1 MLRFRLIVIVGAA
14 LGAAG
19 PWCQAAP
26 QGAPP
31 VSLEQDLKAQY
42 PFGTLLIVRKE
53 GLVGVNSGCSQP
65 NIFTFK
71 NGQLH
76 APGML
81 QKLDAASSG
90 PCETRPFPVGSKVLF
105 ASYIAVVPRT
115 SHVLV
120 GGVVQCDG
128 CDSPAQ
134 DQRTSAATGESPS
147 FRLGVLFQF
156 PKGFLLTA
164 TLSAVQEVIGQVFA
178 VDTSANA
185 GAGSPTAP
193 SATQGITGARSP
205 ATLGPVYISSQ
216 SADDKLVMK
225 ADGSFSLFE
234 GGQAYTGS
242 YSVTGA
248 TLKLHIDQLQKDVE
262 IAIQGNRLLVN
273 GSEIWV
279 QPGQ

>member
-1 MLRFRLIVIVGAA
+1 MLRFRLIAIVGAA

-53 GLVGVNSGCSQP
+53 GLVGVNSDCSQP

-76 APGML
+76 APGIL
-81 QKLDAASSG
+81 QKLDAGSSG

-105 ASYIAVVPRT
+105 ASYMTVIPRT
-115 SHVLV
+115 NLILV
-120 GGVVQCDG
+120 SGVQCDG
-128 CDSPAQ
+128 CDSPMQ
-134 DQRTSAATGESPS
+134 DQRMSAAAGGSPT
-147 FRLGVLFQF
+147 FRVGVAFQF
-156 PKGFLLTA
+156 PKGFLVTA
-164 TLSAVQEVIGQVFA
+164 TLAAVQEAIGQVFA

-185 GAGSPTAP
+185 SAASPVAP
-193 SATQGITGARSP
+193 SAPQGITGARSP
-205 ATLGPVYISSQ
+205 ATLGPVYLSSQ
-216 SADDKLVMK
+216 SAGDKLVMK
-225 ADGSFSLFE
+225 AAGSFSLSE
-234 GGQAYTGS
+234 GGQNYTGS

-248 TLKLHIDQLQKDVE
+248 TLKLHINELQKDVE
-262 IAIQGNRLLVN
+262 IVIQGNQLVVN
-273 GSEIWV
+273 GDEIWV